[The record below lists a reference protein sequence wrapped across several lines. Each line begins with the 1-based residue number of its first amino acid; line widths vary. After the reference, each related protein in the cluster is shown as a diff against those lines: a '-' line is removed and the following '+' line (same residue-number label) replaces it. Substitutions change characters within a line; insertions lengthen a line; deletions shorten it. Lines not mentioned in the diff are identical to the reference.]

1 LSDQSEVKETQVEAG
16 IDRNDLAAAVGA
28 VIFASGEPVQPKE
41 IAAALKGITVAEVK
55 EAIDALEA
63 IYASNEAGLRLEWVA
78 GGIRLVTRPEV
89 ADWVRQFFR
98 QRHRTRLSP
107 AALETLAI
115 VAYRQPVTA
124 PEVQAIR
131 GKDPQGALRNLIE
144 KKLLKILGKK
154 KVVGTPLLYGT
165 SKQFLVHFGLNS
177 LNDLPSMEEFDA
189 FVGTLDHID
198 VVDSD
203 DEADAASAAPDSV
216 EVPADTEENEAEA
229 SAETSAEAD
238 AETAE
243 TAPEA
248 ANSAA
253 SSSEAVATSSPP
265 PVAE

>member
-1 LSDQSEVKETQVEAG
+1 MSDLTEANETQEEAG

-55 EAIDALEA
+55 EAIEALET

-131 GKDPQGALRNLIE
+131 GKDPQGPLRNLIE

-154 KVVGTPLLYGT
+154 KVIGTPLLYGT

-177 LNDLPSMEEFDA
+177 LNDLPSMDEFDA

-198 VVDSD
+198 VVDHEDEVEADSD
-203 DEADAASAAPDSV
+203 APQSVEVAAVSQEQEASADVAVEELSEAPETADAAATNG
-216 EVPADTEENEAEA
+216 EM
-229 SAETSAEAD
+229 
-238 AETAE
+238 
-243 TAPEA
+243 
-248 ANSAA
+248 
-253 SSSEAVATSSPP
+253 VATTNPP